1 MASTLGGAVRICLTP
16 QAGCGWP
23 VAAIRPG
30 DDTPVTGARTS
41 PSIPDD
47 PNTRRRRAVQAT
59 AKGSTIKYSPPGA
72 SRSTPC
78 ELSALHQLA
87 TAQEHVMKAIVQD
100 KFGPP
105 DVLELREV
113 DEPQVGDG

>member
-1 MASTLGGAVRICLTP
+1 ML
-16 QAGCGWP
+16 
-23 VAAIRPG
+23 
-30 DDTPVTGARTS
+30 VTSG
-41 PSIPDD
+41 
-47 PNTRRRRAVQAT
+47 RAVT
-59 AKGSTIKYSPPGA
+59 TFNPDTGEFT
-72 SRSTPC
+72 
-78 ELSALHQLA
+78 LA